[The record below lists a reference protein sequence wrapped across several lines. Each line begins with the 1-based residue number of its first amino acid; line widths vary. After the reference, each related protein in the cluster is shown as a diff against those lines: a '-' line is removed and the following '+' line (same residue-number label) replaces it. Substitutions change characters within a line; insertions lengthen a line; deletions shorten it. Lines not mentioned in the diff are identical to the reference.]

1 MRIFD
6 VMSRD
11 VVSIKPDAEVAA
23 AREALQRA
31 DIDHL
36 VVLDGRKVVGI
47 VSDKDLA
54 SAADVRKVSTAMTR
68 GVVTIP
74 PSATLRKAASVM
86 LGRSIGCL
94 PVVDDG
100 RLVGIVTTSDLL
112 SALAKGDIHPGS
124 SPERATPLRK
134 REVRKPRAA
143 R

>member
-11 VVSIKPDAEVAA
+11 VVSIKPDADVGA
-23 AREALQRA
+23 AREALRR
-31 DIDHL
+31 DEIDHL
-36 VVLDGRKVVGI
+36 VVLEGKKVVGI

-54 SAADVRKVSTAMTR
+54 SAQEVRTVRSAMTR
-68 GVVTIP
+68 GVVTIA

-94 PVVDDG
+94 PVVEDG

-112 SALAKGDIHPGS
+112 SALAKGEVHPTS
-124 SPERATPLRK
+124 SPERATTLRK
-134 REVRKPRAA
+134 RGVRKPRAA

>member
-1 MRIFD
+1 MRIVD
-6 VMSRD
+6 VMSRN

-23 AREALQRA
+23 AREALRRA
-31 DIDHL
+31 EIDHL
-36 VVLDGRKVVGI
+36 VVLDGKKVVGI

-54 SAADVRKVSTAMTR
+54 SAQDLKKVSTTMTR

-94 PVVDDG
+94 PVVDDD

-112 SALAKGDIHPGS
+112 SAIAKGEIHAPAAS
-124 SPERATPLRK
+124 ERAPVRK
-134 REVRKPRAA
+134 RKPRAA